1 MTYLSIYLSIDLWQ
15 DEQEVLA
22 AARLKADPSH
32 GAAFVTVVGVGVDLS
47 ALTVDAISA
56 ITGARYVS
64 ATSAAE
70 FLTTVATDFN
80 YDVTPIAFQIAMT
93 LPLSLSFERV
103 YGSAELNALPRG
115 SRVATVS
122 TEFPVPLDANH
133 STHGGLY
140 LCQLREEG
148 HAGEDVDNMLTV
160 TWQDPSGEPHSLRI
174 PLLLPARLQ
183 PSSSSSSSSGGRLSW
198 QCDSGLRKG
207 LVLAEY
213 VSFLTDYAHTAESS
227 MKSADVPASPA
238 LEKLLLS
245 GPEAFLEH
253 PEALPAGT
261 PPALA
266 VAIKTARE
274 ASRLRALLVSEL
286 ASVGDESLLSGVN
299 GGLLRTLD
307 QVLLLETQT
316 VRDGVQALRDALP
329 AIAQEGEEEV
339 PRGLQCPLSLSVLR
353 DPVTAADGHT
363 YERALLQQW
372 MDDSQAR
379 GAPLLSPLTNL
390 PLAHPNLVP
399 NHALKMLLQEHHQR
413 KSGSGAA
420 VAATDTLKSPAS
432 RPTYHPASPRI
443 TRSATRTR
451 TSPRRKTSKP

>member
-1 MTYLSIYLSIDLWQ
+1 
-15 DEQEVLA
+15 
-22 AARLKADPSH
+22 
-32 GAAFVTVVGVGVDLS
+32 
-47 ALTVDAISA
+47 
-56 ITGARYVS
+56 
-64 ATSAAE
+64 
-70 FLTTVATDFN
+70 
-80 YDVTPIAFQIAMT
+80 
-93 LPLSLSFERV
+93 
-103 YGSAELNALPRG
+103 
-115 SRVATVS
+115 
-122 TEFPVPLDANH
+122 
-133 STHGGLY
+133 
-140 LCQLREEG
+140 
-148 HAGEDVDNMLTV
+148 
-160 TWQDPSGEPHSLRI
+160 
-174 PLLLPARLQ
+174 
-183 PSSSSSSSSGGRLSW
+183 
-198 QCDSGLRKG
+198 
-207 LVLAEY
+207 
-213 VSFLTDYAHTAESS
+213 

-286 ASVGDESLLSGVN
+286 ASVGDESLMGVN